1 MRPNEGPVSPIAPGG
16 WVAVLMLALVWT
28 LGCGERASRRHDETV
43 VGSAEFQVAS
53 GPVAPGTQSMAER
66 LRLLRD
72 NGSLDGNAF
81 RNPERLARW
90 RQQALPEEP
99 RARWMAQ
106 RRLAEEAL
114 RAGESKQA
122 AETFA
127 TLLVDLENLGPEAE
141 RLRRPLQEA
150 LAVAYLRQG
159 EQENCLHHPGGDNRT
174 DAGSAFCLFPI
185 EDDGRHVRTQGAA
198 SARAVLAQLLEDDP
212 DHLLHRWLDTVA
224 AMTLGEYP
232 GGVPETWRIPP
243 HHFRSDASM
252 APFVDVAPQVG
263 LAVSGL
269 AGGSVVEDFN
279 GDGLLDV
286 MVSSW
291 GIDHPLTVLEARH
304 DGSHLRFE
312 DVTAS
317 SGLAT
322 LPGGLNLVPA
332 DFDNDGDVDV
342 LVLRGAWLSRHG
354 RWPNSLLRN
363 NGNGVFEDVTEEV
376 GLLSFHPTQ
385 TAAWGDVD
393 NDGWLD
399 LFIGN
404 ESVPAEPHAS
414 ELFRNL
420 GADGD
425 GARFVDV
432 AKTAGVEVRGFV
444 KGVTWGDVDNDGWI
458 DLYVSR
464 LRGANQLFRN
474 LGGVGGDDDDGDGGL
489 RFEEVGERAGV
500 QEPMDSFPTWFFDY
514 DQDGWLDLF
523 VGDYATDFVGAWV
536 TPTVADYLGQPVEGG
551 TSRLYRNRGDG
562 TFADVSA
569 EVGLER
575 PLLAMGANFGDVDND
590 GWPDLYIGTGAPDF
604 SALVPNRLFRNDGG
618 ERFLDV
624 TSAARVGHLQKGH
637 GVSFADL
644 DHDGDQDIL
653 AVLGGAFSGD
663 IYQNALFA
671 NPGYGNAWVTLVLE
685 GVTSNRPAIGARL
698 HLRLETPGG
707 ERSVF
712 STVTTGGSF
721 GASTLRQELGLGDAT
736 AITSLDVTWPGG
748 ESEEFRDVP
757 MERCVRIRQGDGVV
771 EPMDCP
777 TLMLVGRIE
786 ASSE

>member
-1 MRPNEGPVSPIAPGG
+1 MPPTECLSSRRFHLRHRVPPARWVIWVSL
-16 WVAVLMLALVWT
+16 VAALAW
-28 LGCGERASRRHDETV
+28 GCGDASKPVPREGD
-43 VGSAEFQVAS
+43 GASAESQDA
-53 GPVAPGTQSMAER
+53 VAPGTRDMTQR

-81 RNPERLARW
+81 RNSERLARW
-90 RQQALPEEP
+90 RQQPLPEAP
-99 RARWMAQ
+99 RARWMAR

-122 AETFA
+122 AEDFA
-127 TLLVDLENLGPEAE
+127 ALLDDLEALGTGAQGF
-141 RLRRPLQEA
+141 RRPTQEA
-150 LAVAYLRQG
+150 LAIAYLRQA
-159 EQENCLHHPGGDNRT
+159 EQENCLHHGGDDTSGR
-174 DAGSAFCLFPI
+174 AYCLFPI
-185 EDDGRHVRTQGAA
+185 EDGGRHTRTEGAV
-198 SARAVLAQLLEDDP
+198 SARAVLGQLLQEEP

-224 AMTLGEYP
+224 AMTLGQYP
-232 GGVPETWRIPP
+232 DGVPESWRIPP
-243 HHFRSDASM
+243 EHFESEDSM

-263 LAVSGL
+263 LAVNGL

-291 GIDHPLTVLEARH
+291 GIDHPLTALVARQ
-304 DGSHLRFE
+304 DAAGSLRFE
-312 DVTAS
+312 DVSAS
-317 SGLAT
+317 SGLGT
-322 LPGGLNLVPA
+322 LPGGLNLAPA
-332 DFDNDGDVDV
+332 DYDNDGDVDV
-342 LVLRGAWLSRHG
+342 LVLRGAWLGRHG

-363 NGNGVFEDVTEEV
+363 DGQGRFEDVTQEV

-404 ESVPAEPHAS
+404 ESAPSERHPS

-420 GADGD
+420 GADGG
-425 GARFVDV
+425 GARFVDL
-432 AKTAGVEVRGFV
+432 AAEAGVEVQGFV
-444 KGVTWGDVDNDGWI
+444 KGVAWGDIDNDGWL

-464 LRGANQLFRN
+464 LRGPNQLYRN
-474 LGGVGGDDDDGDGGL
+474 LSGRGESM
-489 RFEEVGERAGV
+489 RFEEIGEGAGV

-536 TPTVADYLGQPVEGG
+536 TPTVADNLGQPVDGG
-551 TSRLYRNRGDG
+551 TTRLYRNRGDG
-562 TFADVSA
+562 TFDDVSA
-569 EVGLER
+569 EVGLDR
-575 PLLAMGANFGDVDND
+575 PLLAMGANFGDIDQD

-618 ERFLDV
+618 RRFLDV

-637 GVSFADL
+637 GISFGDL
-644 DHDGDQDIL
+644 DHDGDQDIV

-663 IYQNALFA
+663 VYQNAVFA
-671 NPGYGNAWVTLVLE
+671 NPGHGHRWVTLVLE
-685 GVTSNRPAIGARL
+685 GVSSNRSAVGARL
-698 HLRLETPGG
+698 HLRLETTGG
-707 ERSVF
+707 QRSVF
-712 STVTTGGSF
+712 STVSTGGSF

-736 AITSLDVTWPGG
+736 AIESLEVAWPGG
-748 ESEEFRDVP
+748 EQEVFRDLP
-757 MERCVRIRQGDGVV
+757 MERCLRVRQDQGHV
-771 EPMDCP
+771 EAMDCP
-777 TLMLVGRIE
+777 RLAWDATE
-786 ASSE
+786 